1 MRPARFTT
9 IFFLIWAF
17 FGVVFAPAP
26 LLAAA
31 TADSRAAIDERIAAE
46 ERRKQD
52 LERKLQTYRQ
62 AIQQLNVREN
72 DTIARIDRY
81 QQDTERARQEIAILE
96 LQVNKIQKNITELDA
111 ETRKIETQMDE
122 MRARLRRRVVAMA
135 KYGMSETLQVIMSA
149 VNTHEMLDSVHIL
162 DKLSQYDQYLIEQ
175 LQSKQ
180 WEIDLSR
187 KTMEN
192 HRDSLKNRSQALGAE
207 RQKFTASIKE
217 TNTFLSNL
225 RRQKAE
231 AERAAREMEEAQRA
245 VGQTILNLV
254 NQKKN
259 REAEAQKSDPGK
271 KQPPRADYLGSRI
284 AQGRGSM
291 FDWPVRGPISSAF
304 GPRVHPVFKT
314 KSFHSGIDIASTRGT
329 PVKAAAPGEV
339 LFVGWMRGYGQV
351 VIIDHGRDYS
361 TVYAHMSATSVRE
374 GAVVK
379 AGSVVGAVGDTG
391 TTTGFHLHFEVRV
404 GSAAKS
410 PLDYLKK

>member
-1 MRPARFTT
+1 MT
-9 IFFLIWAF
+9 IFLLMGAFLETI
-17 FGVVFAPAP
+17 FAPA
-26 LLAAA
+26 LVLAAA
-31 TADSRAAIDERIAAE
+31 TSTDSQAAIDERIAAE
-46 ERRKQD
+46 ERRKQE

-62 AIQQLNVREN
+62 AIKQMNVREN
-72 DTIARIDRY
+72 DTLVRIDRY
-81 QQDTERARQEIAILE
+81 RQDTERARQEIAILE
-96 LQVNKIQKNITELDA
+96 LQVSKIQKNIAALDE
-111 ETRKIETQMDE
+111 ETRKVEVQIDE
-122 MRARLRRRVVAMA
+122 MRVKLRRRVVAMA
-135 KYGMSETLQVIMSA
+135 KYGTSEALQVIMSA
-149 VNTHEMLDSVHIL
+149 ANTHEMLDAVHIL

-192 HRDSLKNRSQALGAE
+192 HRDSLRVRSQELGVE
-207 RQKFTASIKE
+207 RQKFTANIKE
-217 TNTFLSNL
+217 TNTFLDSI

-231 AERAAREMEEAQRA
+231 AERAAREMENAQRA
-245 VGQTILNLV
+245 VGQTILNLMS
-254 NQKKN
+254 QKKS
-259 REAEAQKSDPGK
+259 RDAEAQKSGSGK
-271 KQPPRADYLGSRI
+271 NQPPRADYLGSRM

-291 FDWPVRGPISSAF
+291 FDWPVRGPVNSAF

-361 TVYAHMSATSVRE
+361 TVYAHMSATSVKE
-374 GAVVK
+374 GAIVK
-379 AGSVVGAVGDTG
+379 AGSVIGAVGDTG

-404 GSAAKS
+404 GSTAKA
-410 PLDYLKK
+410 PLEYLKK

>member
-1 MRPARFTT
+1 M
-9 IFFLIWAF
+9 
-17 FGVVFAPAP
+17 VFAPAP